1 MRARTW
7 LTGCAA
13 LLLLAGC
20 AQAEEPTGPQTLG
33 ELSAAYLEA
42 GGACDDLVEQY
53 RDGDDAP
60 AVATCGTDTVLTLAT
75 DEAQAAQ
82 LRTGALLRDV
92 PVLASGRW
100 IVQDPDV
107 SSLRSS
113 LGGELWALE
122 PADGPANLADALV
135 VDASGVVAQ
144 DPVPA
149 DGEPGPVPA
158 EGTVITVV
166 VDPTCEYCS
175 RFEAANREQLATWAA
190 DGTATVVYRPVALDD
205 AIESGYAASLGVS
218 AVACVADADA
228 DAALPLLQAMLDV
241 NVELDAQ
248 QVLAL
253 ADEASAGAAE
263 CVEDGTFAWWA
274 RHATERAL
282 SEPLPDGSPLRGVP
296 SVYVGDRLFAGDVSD
311 PAAFAA
317 FVAEG

>member
-1 MRARTW
+1 MRVRTW
-7 LTGCAA
+7 LTGCTA

-20 AQAEEPTGPQTLG
+20 AQADAPSEPQTLG
-33 ELSAAYLEA
+33 ELSAAYLDA
-42 GGACDDLVEQY
+42 GGACEDLVEQY

-100 IVQDPDV
+100 IVQDPQV
-107 SSLRSS
+107 AALQSS
-113 LGGELWALE
+113 LGGELWALD

-144 DPVPA
+144 PPVPA
-149 DGEPGPVPA
+149 DGEPGEVPA

-166 VDPTCEYCS
+166 VDPTCEYCA
-175 RFEAANREQLATWAA
+175 RFEAANRDQLAAWAA
-190 DGTATVVYRPVALDD
+190 DGTATIVYRPVALDD
-205 AIESGYAASLGVS
+205 AIENGYAASLGVT
-218 AVACVADADA
+218 AIACVADADP
-228 DAALPLLQAMLDV
+228 DAALPLLQAMLEA
-241 NVELDAQ
+241 NVDLDAER
-248 QVLAL
+248 VLAL
-253 ADEASAGAAE
+253 ADDASSGASD
-263 CVEDGTFAWWA
+263 CVRDGTFAWWA

-282 SEPLPDGSPLRGVP
+282 ADPLPDGSPLRGVP
-296 SVYVGDRLFAGDVSD
+296 SVFVDDRLFAGDVSD